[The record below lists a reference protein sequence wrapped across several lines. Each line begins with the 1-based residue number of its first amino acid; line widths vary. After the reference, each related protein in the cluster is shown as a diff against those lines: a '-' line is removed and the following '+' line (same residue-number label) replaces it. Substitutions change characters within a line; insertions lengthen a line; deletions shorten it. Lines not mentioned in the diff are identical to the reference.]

1 MGSGLGEK
9 DTDDEKEELEELNQ
23 LRVRFVEN

>member
-23 LRVRFVEN
+23 LRVRLWKN